1 MKRKPVILAAAVL
14 TVLFSGLSVY
24 GYWTDKVEAKCDLS
38 FAVPVHVQI
47 RGEEALIIDMDKA
60 EEAIPLSP
68 VPEEDI
74 EGIIPDGEKDSGTG
88 SDLNLENGTGENT
101 GAETGKDGQTDKS
114 GEPANDGTAAGGGE
128 TARDGGANGSEESNQ
143 TAGSGESGQ
152 ADDGAED
159 GQTDG
164 GE

>member
-47 RGEEALIIDMDKA
+47 RGDEALIIDMDKA

-74 EGIIPDGEKDSGTG
+74 AGVISDGEEDSETG
-88 SDLNLENGTGENT
+88 SDLNLQNGTGENT
-101 GAETGKDGQTDKS
+101 GAETVKNGQADNS
-114 GEPANDGTAAGGGE
+114 GE
-128 TARDGGANGSEESNQ
+128 TAKDGGANGSEESNQ
-143 TAGSGESGQ
+143 TAGSGDGGPADESAESGP
-152 ADDGAED
+152 
-159 GQTDG
+159 T
-164 GE
+164 GEST